1 MDDRAIVAALV
12 AGDPRG
18 LDRAY
23 RMYADRLYTYCRFVL
38 RDADGAADAV
48 HDTFVLAGQRAAQLR
63 DPERLRPWLY
73 AIARNEC
80 LRVIRGRRRQLPLD
94 EVGELPATPVDPVT
108 GLGAEQLRELVRSA
122 AAGLN
127 PGDRQ
132 VIELAIR
139 HDLSAADVGAV
150 LGVSD
155 SHAHARLSRARAQL
169 ERAIGALLVA
179 RTGADDCPTLGELL
193 HGWDGTLTVLLRKR
207 VSRHIESCPTC
218 ADRRRRQV
226 SPAALFSAYAT
237 LPMLAVPAELWPRLK
252 LTSAD
257 AGQAA
262 TRARIEQRAGRF
274 DPATGFPRRGGPRR
288 NRLLAGLAAAAV
300 LALLIGGAVVVPRL
314 GAVDDTARSVPAGSP
329 GLAAP
334 PPVPSASSAPPTTP
348 GEPAPTTPTPTAPAG
363 GAPEPSGPAEPAPPL
378 TVQAE
383 ARVSCTGF
391 SRYQLTVVAT
401 VTGGTVES
409 AVLTWT
415 SGAAGPTQPP
425 TTAPTQGPGTDP
437 DPTSGPGAGGPG
449 GIAAPGTVPAR
460 GGEVAM
466 TVSGDTATGQV
477 WRMAVAS
484 VSWQV
489 AVVAVDGRR
498 AGAGPYPAANP
509 CPVPG

>member
-1 MDDRAIVAALV
+1 MDDRTIVAALV

-23 RMYADRLYTYCRFVL
+23 RVYADRLYTYCRFLL

-80 LRVIRGRRRQLPLD
+80 LRVIRGQRRQLPLD
-94 EVGELPATPVDPVT
+94 DVGELPATPVDPVT

-155 SHAHARLSRARAQL
+155 SHAHARLSRARTQL

-193 HGWDGTLTVLLRKR
+193 RGWDGTLTVLLRKR

-237 LPMLAVPAELWPRLK
+237 LPMLAVPAELWPRLE

-274 DPATGFPRRGGPRR
+274 DPATGFPRRGEPRR
-288 NRLLAGLAAAAV
+288 GRLLAGLAAAAV

-314 GAVDDTARSVPAGSP
+314 ATVDDTARSAPAESP

-334 PPVPSASSAPPTTP
+334 PTTPSAGSEPTATP
-348 GEPAPTTPTPTAPAG
+348 GEPAPTMPTATASAG
-363 GAPEPSGPAEPAPPL
+363 GGPEPTGSAGPLPL

-383 ARVSCTGF
+383 ARVSCTGS

-409 AVLTWT
+409 AVLIWT
-415 SGAAGPTQPP
+415 SGAAGSTQPP
-425 TTAPTQGPGTDP
+425 PTDP
-437 DPTSGPGAGGPG
+437 TTEPGSDPESTSGPGAGGPG
-449 GIAAPGTVPAR
+449 GIAAPGGVPAR

-466 TVSGDTATGQV
+466 TVSGGTATGQV
-477 WRMAVAS
+477 G
-484 VSWQV
+484 QV
-489 AVVAVDGRR
+489 AVPSVDWQVVVVAADGRR
-498 AGAGPYPAANP
+498 AGAGPYPVANP
-509 CPVPG
+509 CPVPI

>member
-1 MDDRAIVAALV
+1 VDDRTIVAALV

-23 RMYADRLYTYCRFVL
+23 RVYADRLYTYCRFLL

-80 LRVIRGRRRQLPLD
+80 LRVIRGQRRQLPLD
-94 EVGELPATPVDPVT
+94 DVGELPATPVDPVT

-155 SHAHARLSRARAQL
+155 SHAHARLSRARTQL

-193 HGWDGTLTVLLRKR
+193 RGWDGTLTVLLRKR

-218 ADRRRRQV
+218 AERRRRQV

-237 LPMLAVPAELWPRLK
+237 LPMLAVPAELWPRLE

-257 AGQAA
+257 VGQAA
-262 TRARIEQRAGRF
+262 ARARIEQRAGRF
-274 DPATGFPRRGGPRR
+274 DPATGFPRRGEPRR
-288 NRLLAGLAAAAV
+288 GRLMAGLAAAAV
-300 LALLIGGAVVVPRL
+300 LALLIGGAVVVVPRL
-314 GAVDDTARSVPAGSP
+314 GAVDDTARSAPAESP

-334 PPVPSASSAPPTTP
+334 PTTPSASSAPTATP
-348 GEPAPTTPTPTAPAG
+348 SEPAPTTPTATASAGGPEPTGPAG
-363 GAPEPSGPAEPAPPL
+363 PLPL

-383 ARVSCTGF
+383 AQVSCTGS

-425 TTAPTQGPGTDP
+425 PNPTAEAGSDP
-437 DPTSGPGAGGPG
+437 ESSSGPGAGGPG
-449 GIAAPGTVPAR
+449 GIAAPGGVPPR

-477 WRMAVAS
+477 GQVAVPS

-489 AVVAVDGRR
+489 AVVAADGRQ

-509 CPVPG
+509 CPVPI